1 MGWDGGLVV
10 VVQESALRL
19 VMVVALVRVIVLC
32 LISHGASLHESI
44 HVQISKD
51 DWEAHIWKSK
61 KKFNNS
67 FLFKILG
74 KV

>member
-10 VVQESALRL
+10 VVRESALRF
-19 VMVVALVRVIVLC
+19 VMVVALVRVIVTVHL
-32 LISHGASLHESI
+32 STKVYMT
-44 HVQISKD
+44 VQISKD